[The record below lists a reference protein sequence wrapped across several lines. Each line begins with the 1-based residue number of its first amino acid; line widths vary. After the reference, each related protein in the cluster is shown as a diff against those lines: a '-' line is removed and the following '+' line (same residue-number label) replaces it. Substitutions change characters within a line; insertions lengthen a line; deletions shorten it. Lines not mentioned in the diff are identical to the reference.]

1 MSKITGSW
9 VKAKLRIINDSRE
22 HEHQLQD
29 LTNTIQLGIIFA
41 VYLDSNIRSLY
52 LDSNIRSLYLDS
64 NIRPLY
70 LDSKIVVINHELFSD
85 FDTVRE
91 AFTIEESS
99 PCSFNLRNSIP
110 QMLLYIKDPP
120 GRTTRR
126 AGFAQL
132 KDFHQRTN
140 IQHQRIPFE
149 PLLVCR
155 ITTSNTRTDGSPTTS
170 ILPAIATSTATLR
183 PPTTERRRRGG

>member
-52 LDSNIRSLYLDS
+52 LDSNIRS
-64 NIRPLY
+64 LY

-149 PLLVCR
+149 DLLVCR
-155 ITTSNTRTDGSPTTS
+155 ITTSNTRTDSSPTTS